1 MSQSRPSGRGLL
13 ARPPLLGGRPSS
25 GPFPAPR
32 LAAGPGRGWLRTV
45 FGRDSQ
51 LRHLDWVLL
60 AAVLSLGLMGTLLV
74 WSATQPGL
82 RAAGGDPYGYLKKQL
97 LNLGIGMV
105 LMLAV
110 A

>member
-1 MSQSRPSGRGLL
+1 MSQSRPSGRGLI
-13 ARPPLLGGRPSS
+13 ARPPLIGSKSPS
-25 GPFPAPR
+25 GPFPVPR

-82 RAAGGDPYGYLKKQL
+82 RAAGGDPDG
-97 LNLGIGMV
+97 
-105 LMLAV
+105 
-110 A
+110 